1 MTLPIRGQVLPELSE
16 TSVSR
21 QYLRGLMSTAIA
33 SAAPDCSEPGDE
45 STHQSPPA
53 SPCKAP
59 ADSDEEE
66 IELHAVPEKTA
77 SGRTFYRVPT
87 TMAAR
92 KKPPAPRYAAKDDSE
107 RAIIKEHL
115 RAIYCLANP
124 RKVREASLEMA

>member
-1 MTLPIRGQVLPELSE
+1 LTLPIRGQVLPELSE

-45 STHQSPPA
+45 SSRQSPPA

>member
-124 RKVREASLEMA
+124 LKVREASLP

>member
-1 MTLPIRGQVLPELSE
+1 MPIRGQVLPELSE

-21 QYLRGLMSTAIA
+21 QFLRGLMSTAIA
-33 SAAPDCSEPGDE
+33 SAAPDCLELGDE